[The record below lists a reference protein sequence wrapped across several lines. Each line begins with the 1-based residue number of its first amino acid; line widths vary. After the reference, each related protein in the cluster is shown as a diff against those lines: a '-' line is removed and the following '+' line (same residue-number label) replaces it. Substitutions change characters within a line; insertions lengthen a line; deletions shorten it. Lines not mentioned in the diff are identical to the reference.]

1 MGSAHGLGGAQDLP
15 IPLAYAAAGA
25 GAALAVSFLV
35 LAHNLY
41 RGAAGAAVLNAELC
55 RERGLLSRNGGASA

>member
-1 MGSAHGLGGAQDLP
+1 MLLLLLYSRVLSFSFS
-15 IPLAYAAAGA
+15 
-25 GAALAVSFLV
+25 VSFLV

-55 RERGLLSRNGGASA
+55 KVRGLLGEPVGEGV